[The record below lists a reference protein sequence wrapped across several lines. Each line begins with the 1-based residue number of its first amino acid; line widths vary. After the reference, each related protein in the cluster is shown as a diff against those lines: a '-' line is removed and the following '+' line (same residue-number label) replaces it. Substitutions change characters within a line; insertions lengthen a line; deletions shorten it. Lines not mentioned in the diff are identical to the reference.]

1 MKNMKR
7 HSGMKWVGWS
17 AMLMITGGLIAYS
30 GMGRHHAE
38 SSRESVLI
46 STVAWEGGEDTPAA
60 ESAASVLYKN
70 NCILCHGASGRG
82 DGPAAYLVF
91 PKPRDFTAGVFRF
104 KSTPGDQPA
113 TVDDVVRT
121 ITKGIDRTAMPGF
134 KGVLS
139 EDAINQL
146 ANFVLSLNENANKDK
161 PTTPIAI
168 PAQPEFTSSYIEQ
181 GHKIF
186 TVMKC
191 ALCHG
196 ETGHGDGPSSWDL
209 VDSNGY
215 PLPPADFTT
224 GVFKAGNRAEDL
236 YRTIMIGVPGTP
248 MPSFESA
255 AKAGIQVKGVDSNID
270 MVWAMVAYVKSMA
283 VERERPGIAS
293 GAVIRAGRLA
303 GDHMLKNPFDKGWDE
318 IKSTPISVQ
327 PLWQRRW
334 STRALELRVARDRN
348 TIAFCLEWPDQTVDT
363 LEGVDRASDAGAV
376 MFSLSDKVPLLG
388 MGGKNDEGKPML
400 VNIWQWKACRQLD
413 TDDQLRNDIAI
424 EGTGAPADVYMFKKG
439 DPVKGA
445 LKQNDKTFISAWDV
459 GNLNADPETIKNPVI
474 ESNAVGFGTLTQQA
488 KDKQSVRG
496 VGRWKDGKWRVVFV
510 RKLKSGDEGDVR
522 FTHYDHIPFALALWQ
537 GSALDR
543 DGTKLVSGW
552 HFLDMTK

>member
-1 MKNMKR
+1 
-7 HSGMKWVGWS
+7 MKWVGLS
-17 AMLMITGGLIAYS
+17 AMMMATSGLIAYS
-30 GMGRHHAE
+30 SMRLHHE
-38 SSRESVLI
+38 NPSRDQFTI
-46 STVAWEGGEDTPAA
+46 STASWDDGKVTPAN
-60 ESAASVLYKN
+60 ESPAAVLYKN
-70 NCILCHGASGRG
+70 NCVICHGQSGRG

-121 ITKGIDRTAMPGF
+121 ITRGIDRTAMPGF
-134 KGVLS
+134 EGVLTKD
-139 EDAINQL
+139 EITQL
-146 ANFVLSLNENANKDK
+146 SDFVLSYNESQSKDR

-168 PAQPEFTSSYIEQ
+168 PAQPEFTPSFIDQ
-181 GHKIF
+181 GKKIF

-224 GVFKAGNRAEDL
+224 GVFKAGDRPEDL

-283 VERERPGIAS
+283 VERERAGIVS
-293 GAVIRAGRLA
+293 GAVIKPARLSRDA
-303 GDHMLKNPFDKGWDE
+303 MLKNPFDKGWDQIE
-318 IKSTPISVQ
+318 STPVSVQ

-334 STRALELRVARDRN
+334 STRTVELRVARDKKQ
-348 TIAFCLEWPDQTVDT
+348 IAFCLEWPDTSVDVV
-363 LEGVDRASDAGAV
+363 EGVDRASDAGAV

-413 TDDQLRNDIAI
+413 TENHQRNDIAI
-424 EGTGAPADVYMFKKG
+424 EGTGSPADVYMFKKG

-459 GNLNADPETIKNPVI
+459 GNLNADPATIANPII
-474 ESNAVGFGTLTQQA
+474 ESDAAGFGTLTQQP
-488 KDKQSVRG
+488 KNKQSVHG
-496 VGRWKDGKWRVVFV
+496 NGRWENGKWRIVFI
-510 RKLKSGDEGDVR
+510 RKLKSQDDGDVR